1 MRRGTIAWSA
11 LLFGIVLGAVAA
23 VFYAWNINPP
33 ILTNVQPWQLSQ
45 QGRVNYM
52 IAVSLSY
59 AKDRDLRR
67 AAERLGALGYAEKTW
82 QVLADTSCELART
95 SFAST
100 NTGLTAIRSM
110 VELYQSQRVVGCAPT
125 VLALNTETPVP
136 IPTPIRPTPTLIP
149 PPTKTPFPT
158 LGATFTPATQVPLDL
173 SPTPA
178 GEFSVVGTDALCD
191 PKNPG
196 MINIFVQDSDGTGLP
211 GIPIEVTPSNESPEI
226 FFTGLKAER
235 DPGFADYQM
244 TSGGVYTVTL
254 PGLGERSR
262 ALQANTCNV
271 AQANG
276 GGRSATSYRITFR
289 RGAAR

>member
-1 MRRGTIAWSA
+1 
-11 LLFGIVLGAVAA
+11 
-23 VFYAWNINPP
+23 
-33 ILTNVQPWQLSQ
+33 LTQVQPWQLSQ
-45 QGRVNYM
+45 QGQVNYM
-52 IAVSLSY
+52 VAISLSY

-67 AAERLGALGYAEKTW
+67 AAERLAALGYEARTW
-82 QVLADTSCELART
+82 QVLANTACELART
-95 SFAST
+95 NFAST

-110 VELYQSQRVVGCAPT
+110 VELYQGQNVAGCAST
-125 VLALNTETPVP
+125 VLALNTNTPA
-136 IPTPIRPTPTLIP
+136 PTPTVIRPTPTLIP

-178 GEFSVVGTDALCD
+178 GEFIIVGTDALCV

-211 GIPIEVTPSNESPEI
+211 GIPIEVTPSSDPPEI

-254 PGLGERSR
+254 PGLGERTR
-262 ALQANTCNV
+262 ALQASTCNV
-271 AQANG
+271 AQADG
-276 GGRSATSYRITFR
+276 GGRSGTSYRVTFR
-289 RGAAR
+289 RAASR

>member
-1 MRRGTIAWSA
+1 VWSA

-23 VFYAWNINPP
+23 VYYAWNVNPP
-33 ILTNVQPWQLSQ
+33 ILTNVHPWQLSQ
-45 QGRVNYM
+45 QGQANYM

-67 AAERLGALGYAEKTW
+67 AAERLGTLGYAEKTW
-82 QVLADTSCELART
+82 QVLADTACALART

-110 VELYQSQRVVGCAPT
+110 VELYQSQRVTGCASTILPLHTNTPAPPPT
-125 VLALNTETPVP
+125 V
-136 IPTPIRPTPTLIP
+136 IRPTPTLIP

-158 LGATFTPATQVPLDL
+158 LGATFTPATQIPLDL

-178 GEFSVVGTDALCD
+178 GDFKIVTIDAVCD

-196 MINIFVQDSDGTGLP
+196 MINIFVQDADGTGLP
-211 GIPIEVTPSNESPEI
+211 GIPIEVTPSSEAPEI

-244 TSGGVYTVTL
+244 TAGAAYTVTL
-254 PGLGERSR
+254 PGLGERTR
-262 ALQANTCNV
+262 TLQANTCNV
-271 AQANG
+271 SQADG
-276 GGRSATSYRITFR
+276 GGRSATSYRVTFR
-289 RGAAR
+289 RVVAR